1 MYAAHVQLV
10 THSFWLAS
18 KRESCVTVSCRDDGF
33 RAKTVIAT
41 AVKKQLEKSQL
52 NRKTMLKSPGG
63 SPGSSGSI
71 Q

>member
-1 MYAAHVQLV
+1 M
-10 THSFWLAS
+10 
-18 KRESCVTVSCRDDGF
+18 TVSCRDDGF

-41 AVKKQLEKSQL
+41 AVKKELEKSQL

-63 SPGSSGSI
+63 SPGSNGSI